1 MGTKY
6 ILGLSVFS
14 FGAKHRTKQKL
25 KNNFLSD
32 IWSFELIIVLNT
44 SYSMNIIFNLFKIR
58 IKQNKQEYNTVI
70 GINL

>member
-6 ILGLSVFS
+6 ILGLSVSS

-32 IWSFELIIVLNT
+32 I
-44 SYSMNIIFNLFKIR
+44 
-58 IKQNKQEYNTVI
+58 
-70 GINL
+70 

>member
-32 IWSFELIIVLNT
+32 I
-44 SYSMNIIFNLFKIR
+44 
-58 IKQNKQEYNTVI
+58 
-70 GINL
+70 